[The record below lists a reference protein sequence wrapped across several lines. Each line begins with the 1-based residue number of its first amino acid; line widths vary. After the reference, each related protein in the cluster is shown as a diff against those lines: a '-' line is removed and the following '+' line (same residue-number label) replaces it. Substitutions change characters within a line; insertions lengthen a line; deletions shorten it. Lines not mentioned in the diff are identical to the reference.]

1 MINLFEYKNKATFQE
16 EHFENLEVF
25 LDDIWNKREKS
36 VYYNEEENREEVQRF
51 LQFFH
56 KTKEL
61 KSNKFVGVIH
71 FQDQTINLLPKI
83 FHSNEVKTEDDVKLI
98 NAHVLWWLSYCR
110 KLKFPNYLSGIN
122 SEKADFFEILIYL
135 FSKYTKELLNS
146 SIYQKYVE
154 VENELSFVKGR
165 INFITYI
172 NENLARG
179 RNHKVNCTYDSFE
192 MDNEFNQCIKFVSK
206 MLLSASKD
214 NQNKRNLSDILFL
227 LDEVSDIAISSDV
240 CKRMQFNPM
249 FSSFETVRDYCV
261 LFLENSISFN
271 YKNDLKLFA
280 FLLPMEY
287 VFEDF
292 IYGFIDKEIEGV
304 NPKGQVSGTYLDEAK
319 NFGLKP
325 DLILDLGHK
334 KIIADTK
341 YKIVYSDDKDPKNGI
356 SQSDLY
362 QMVAYAIR
370 FDIQE
375 IKLLYPNTVA
385 MDCQQV
391 ATIKIKVTLADNK
404 EITITAHQLPI
415 IDNTITIATLLQ
427 HDKLLDCFEG
437 LRVEL
442 KEKLKIIL
450 F

>member
-1 MINLFEYKNKATFQE
+1 
-16 EHFENLEVF
+16 
-25 LDDIWNKREKS
+25 
-36 VYYNEEENREEVQRF
+36 
-51 LQFFH
+51 
-56 KTKEL
+56 
-61 KSNKFVGVIH
+61 
-71 FQDQTINLLPKI
+71 LL
-83 FHSNEVKTEDDVKLI
+83 
-98 NAHVLWWLSYCR
+98 WL
-110 KLKFPNYLSGIN
+110 
-122 SEKADFFEILIYL
+122 
-135 FSKYTKELLNS
+135 
-146 SIYQKYVE
+146 
-154 VENELSFVKGR
+154 LSFTGYDF
-165 INFITYI
+165 NF
-172 NENLARG
+172 
-179 RNHKVNCTYDSFE
+179 
-192 MDNEFNQCIKFVSK
+192 
-206 MLLSASKD
+206 
-214 NQNKRNLSDILFL
+214 
-227 LDEVSDIAISSDV
+227 
-240 CKRMQFNPM
+240 
-249 FSSFETVRDYCV
+249 RDG
-261 LFLENSISFN
+261 NAFN

-304 NPKGQVSGTYLDEAK
+304 NPNGQVSGTYLDEAK

-362 QMVAYAIR
+362 QMVAYAVR
-370 FDIQE
+370 FGIQE

-391 ATIKIKVTLADNK
+391 ATIQIKDTLADNK

-437 LRVEL
+437 L
-442 KEKLKIIL
+442 KESLTTKLKQIL
-450 F
+450 ILE